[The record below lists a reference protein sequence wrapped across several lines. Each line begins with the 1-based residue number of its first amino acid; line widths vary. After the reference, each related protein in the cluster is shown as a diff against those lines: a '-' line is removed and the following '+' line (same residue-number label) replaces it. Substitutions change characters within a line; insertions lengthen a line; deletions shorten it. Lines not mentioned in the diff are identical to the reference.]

1 MPYVKEN
8 VNGTVALILQFYFCS
23 FFCCCWG
30 FFFVRVVKAVALVFF
45 LLGKW
50 SEVKA
55 AVRPE
60 TGGFFQKFI
69 WEVDV
74 SVTSRC

>member
-1 MPYVKEN
+1 M
-8 VNGTVALILQFYFCS
+8 
-23 FFCCCWG
+23 
-30 FFFVRVVKAVALVFF
+30 VKAVALVFF

-60 TGGFFQKFI
+60 TGVFFQKFI

>member
-1 MPYVKEN
+1 M
-8 VNGTVALILQFYFCS
+8 
-23 FFCCCWG
+23 
-30 FFFVRVVKAVALVFF
+30 VKAVALVFF

-60 TGGFFQKFI
+60 TGGFFS
-69 WEVDV
+69 EVYLG
-74 SVTSRC
+74 SRCFCHESLLTTLTFKLFFSAI